1 MLRRHTYF
9 YLTVFSFKSWR
20 ACALIIIIDVLGH
33 TSWTVHARIA
43 GARVLL
49 KMNKLSFAWSNIN
62 DSLFIKQLYQS
73 TVCDWW
79 TLWWYK
85 IREHGLMKVLPN
97 VYSRLSLATNNA
109 INSVHTIPLT
119 TSFFSC
125 QLQKLKQIKLHLPE
139 HWNGW
144 KSGCRWIC
152 LSCYTC
158 LMEAVHITVFH
169 WHQEMQPGYKRNMKW
184 FPNRQIHTRC
194 PFGQVV
200 SRFSWCWGKQTL
212 YARSWREKHLQEILV
227 GFPRKE
233 IESRFDFTF
242 QVQRKLPPSY
252 IVQKVYFCVEE
263 MSQSNSKLFSAML
276 FKDF

>member
-1 MLRRHTYF
+1 
-9 YLTVFSFKSWR
+9 
-20 ACALIIIIDVLGH
+20 
-33 TSWTVHARIA
+33 
-43 GARVLL
+43 
-49 KMNKLSFAWSNIN
+49 
-62 DSLFIKQLYQS
+62 
-73 TVCDWW
+73 
-79 TLWWYK
+79 
-85 IREHGLMKVLPN
+85 MKVLPN

-158 LMEAVHITVFH
+158 PMEAVHMTVFH
-169 WHQEMQPGYKRNMKW
+169 WHREMQPGYKRNMKW

-276 FKDF
+276 FKDFEKHWRVCMTNLHT

>member
-1 MLRRHTYF
+1 MQGSLEQGFCLKWISCHLHEAISTTHYLLNSSINRRSVIGGHYRDKKLENMGWWKYF
-9 YLTVFSFKSWR
+9 
-20 ACALIIIIDVLGH
+20 
-33 TSWTVHARIA
+33 
-43 GARVLL
+43 
-49 KMNKLSFAWSNIN
+49 
-62 DSLFIKQLYQS
+62 
-73 TVCDWW
+73 
-79 TLWWYK
+79 
-85 IREHGLMKVLPN
+85 P
-97 VYSRLSLATNNA
+97 NNA

-119 TSFFSC
+119 IIFFPC
-125 QLQKLKQIKLHLPE
+125 QLLKLKQINLHLPGY
-139 HWNGW
+139 WNGW

-194 PFGQVV
+194 PFRQVV

-233 IESRFDFTF
+233 IESRFDFKF
-242 QVQRKLPPSY
+242 DKRKLPPSY

-263 MSQSNSKLFSAML
+263 MSQSRSKLFSAML
-276 FKDF
+276 FKDFEKHWRVCMTNLHT